1 MTKASIGTKNA
12 FPKHL
17 FIYNYSWRGTF
28 EWTLLLS
35 SLFILGLFDSQETTY
50 FATPTKNCKG
60 VVFPKG
66 STEYR
71 VNACLRAAKIIEIRN
86 WSAHYLF
93 APAAKGYDLLLGIK
107 TWCKK
112 VGHKTF
118 THMLLL
124 IKGWFSVMLG
134 FWWQKSK
141 EANSQIPSDWDVQ
154 IGNF

>member
-1 MTKASIGTKNA
+1 MTKASIGTKTRFRNTCSYTITA
-12 FPKHL
+12 EEEPLSERYYYHL
-17 FIYNYSWRGTF
+17 FSSSGYLTAKKLR
-28 EWTLLLS
+28 TLRLPRKIVKASCFRKAPLL
-35 SLFILGLFDSQETTY
+35 
-50 FATPTKNCKG
+50 
-60 VVFPKG
+60 
-66 STEYR
+66 YR

-124 IKGWFSVMLG
+124 MKGWFSVMLG
-134 FWWQKSK
+134 FCWQKSK